1 MAERAAVISR
11 DEEEIPNSSDDE
23 DRFPTQAAVTASPGC
38 SASPSLDSL
47 DEDKGSSAVPERLSA
62 LSSRA
67 VAQLKA
73 LTGPE
78 TVHGGQAQRTA
89 PGLAE
94 HPLAAV
100 DASLGASS
108 CPAAVDNLLPVD
120 LASLHAKSPC
130 WHGKLNSEV
139 LQVPRV
145 PGEVGEALQGG
156 TDTQQGGTDTQRAG
170 TDAQQAGSDAESS
183 MASCSL
189 GHVIWMKTTTV
200 METLENKKKEEKEK
214 YRLQLAMYRRL
225 LLLRSIRSL
234 HRQLEQLQARLQECY
249 GTVINTKKEV
259 LKHICP
265 TSPSPCP

>member
-11 DEEEIPNSSDDE
+11 DEEEIQNSSDDE
-23 DRFPTQAAVTASPGC
+23 DRLPTQVAVTASPGC
-38 SASPSLDSL
+38 SASASLDSPE
-47 DEDKGSSAVPERLSA
+47 EDKGSSAVPERLCA

-67 VAQLKA
+67 VAQLKV

-78 TVHGGQAQRTA
+78 MVSGVQAQRTA

-130 WHGKLNSEV
+130 CDGKLSSEV

-145 PGEVGEALQGG
+145 PDEASEALQAG
-156 TDTQQGGTDTQRAG
+156 TDTQQ
-170 TDAQQAGSDAESS
+170 AGSGTESS

-189 GHVIWMKTTTV
+189 GRVTWRKTTTV

-234 HRQLEQLQARLQECY
+234 HRQLEQQQARLQECY

-259 LKHICP
+259 LKHICS
-265 TSPSPCP
+265 TSPSPSP